1 MQSCDGVQ
9 MNEYDPNHFVTPR
22 RLPPGRPLKTEEEG
36 ISPDGWVAA
45 IVYIL
50 AVVALFIAWYTN

>member
-1 MQSCDGVQ
+1 